1 MGLSMPSTDDLF
13 CTTQVVDLV
22 SKVEASPLNLLSA
35 NLQMTLTVYGSYLEL
50 VQFTGITK
58 TSFHNWAFHGSA
70 PRLENLLH
78 LAKLF
83 NMSVYDWLATP
94 VDPYG
99 LLRIRLNRL
108 QSKCGPSPRFS
119 AVKLGR
125 KHKSVEDIRAF
136 LTEKLRCPKP
146 MSLNKALVGA
156 GFSITRA
163 QEVAID
169 LCKQM
174 TERYLK
180 HCRDY
185 KEMMHQ
191 QKLKLVR
198 EIIQELKAQNKHA
211 NPHIIA
217 NILQERGATCIWVL
231 REIARAELKRLRLSA
246 TVA

>member
-1 MGLSMPSTDDLF
+1 
-13 CTTQVVDLV
+13 
-22 SKVEASPLNLLSA
+22 
-35 NLQMTLTVYGSYLEL
+35 MTLTVYGSYLEL
-50 VQFTGITK
+50 VQFTGLTK
-58 TSFHNWAFHGSA
+58 TSFHNWAFDGNA

-99 LLRIRLNRL
+99 LLRIRLNHL
-108 QSKCGPSPRFS
+108 QSKRGPSPRFS
-119 AVKLGR
+119 AVKIGR
-125 KHKSVEDIRAF
+125 KNNSIADIRVA
-136 LTEKLRCPKP
+136 LLEKLNNPKP
-146 MSLNKALVGA
+146 MSLNKSFIRI

-163 QEVAID
+163 WEVAPD
-169 LCKQM
+169 LCRKIE
-174 TERYLK
+174 ERYAK

-191 QKLKLVR
+191 KKLKLVR
-198 EIIQELKAQNKHA
+198 EVIQELKAQNKHA